1 MSILTYVFQCFY
13 VSVVACDHSTFAK
26 LTTRHGRHDALQG
39 AHVRNLSL
47 CVTPG
52 ALRFGTRICSFCKC
66 SKYITFST
74 IICTLVC
81 QITVCV
87 APRARRRSVPS
98 RVLADPLGAS
108 AARSR
113 PECRHEPDLSELDPP
128 RPPRRTP
135 DMLQERRRA
144 PIPTTKVVSSVGGD
158 AMYMKWLDEIGL
170 GSWEWES
177 PTPERAFQR
186 PA

>member
-1 MSILTYVFQCFY
+1 MNFECFHVSIATRR
-13 VSVVACDHSTFAK
+13 FASFA
-26 LTTRHGRHDALQG
+26 TSATRLHQHDALQG

-87 APRARRRSVPS
+87 APRARRRSVSS
-98 RVLADPLGAS
+98 RVLSDTLAAS

-113 PECRHEPDLSELDPP
+113 PESRHEPDLSEFEPP
-128 RPPRRTP
+128 RPPRSTP
-135 DMLQERRRA
+135 DMLQEHRRQH
-144 PIPTTKVVSSVGGD
+144 ISTTKVVSSVVGC
-158 AMYMKWLDEIGL
+158 AMHMKWPDGIGR
-170 GSWEWES
+170 GSWDWENPRQES
-177 PTPERAFQR
+177 AN
-186 PA
+186 

>member
-1 MSILTYVFQCFY
+1 MNFKCFHVSIATRR
-13 VSVVACDHSTFAK
+13 FASFA
-26 LTTRHGRHDALQG
+26 TSATRLHQHDALQG
-39 AHVRNLSL
+39 AHVRNLLL
-47 CVTPG
+47 CVAPG

-66 SKYITFST
+66 SKYITLST

-87 APRARRRSVPS
+87 APRARRRFVPS
-98 RVLADPLGAS
+98 RVLGDPLAAS
-108 AARSR
+108 AATSR

-135 DMLQERRRA
+135 DTLQERRRSY
-144 PIPTTKVVSSVGGD
+144 IPSTKVVSSVGGD

-170 GSWEWES
+170 GSWEWGS

>member
-1 MSILTYVFQCFY
+1 MFFQCFHLSI
-13 VSVVACDHSTFAK
+13 VKRLFAS
-26 LTTRHGRHDALQG
+26 LATSARDRYQHDVLQG
-39 AHVRNLSL
+39 AHVQNSSL
-47 CVTPG
+47 CVTSG
-52 ALRFGTRICSFCKC
+52 ALRFGTKNHTFHKC
-66 SKYITFST
+66 STYVTFST
-74 IICTLVC
+74 IFCAPVRRT
-81 QITVCV
+81 TVCV
-87 APRARRRSVPS
+87 APRARRRFVPS
-98 RVLADPLGAS
+98 GLLGDPLAAS

-128 RPPRRTP
+128 RPARRTP

-170 GSWEWES
+170 GSWEWGS
-177 PTPERAFQR
+177 PTSDRASQR